1 MNIYIYIILI
11 YIIYFIHIYIYIY
24 YFKNYDSVW
33 WLVVSYLLI
42 RNVLVACGSML
53 GRG

>member
-1 MNIYIYIILI
+1 MNIYIYIYNTYI
-11 YIIYFIHIYIYIY
+11 YNIFYTYIYIY